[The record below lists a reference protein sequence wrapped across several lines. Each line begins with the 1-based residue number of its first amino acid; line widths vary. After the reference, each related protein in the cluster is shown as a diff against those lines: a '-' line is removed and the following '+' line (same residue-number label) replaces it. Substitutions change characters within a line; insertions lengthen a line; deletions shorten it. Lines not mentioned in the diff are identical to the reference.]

1 MAGKKR
7 MSKRNNVIKG
17 ARGKRAPVP
26 PKRGGRKARKRV
38 LSPPENRE
46 IAPDLQEE
54 RKTCGIFSPLLFSG
68 FFSKSTLKNTKKYNS
83 FRRFIEYLP
92 VFDTPLRPFPTAV
105 GFCAKARADAIGCG
119 TTEHGASDWS
129 SLWWGGDT
137 RRGSARG
144 GARGRTEGEES
155 RTVICGEEGV
165 RRGARVARRVSAWG
179 GEVRVRAEEGG
190 SPKIGVEISRAGIY
204 NVMVSACAHRKR

>member
-1 MAGKKR
+1 MRGFAFARARRFGDECGGQEKNEQKKQ
-7 MSKRNNVIKG
+7 RNKSS
-17 ARGKRAPVP
+17 ARKTRSRPT
-26 PKRGGRKARKRV
+26 KRGGRKARKRI
-38 LSPPENRE
+38 LSPPENRK
-46 IAPDLQEE
+46 ITPNPQEGE
-54 RKTCGIFSPLLFSG
+54 KTRGIFPPLLFSG
-68 FFSKSTLKNTKKYNS
+68 FLRKSIIKNAEKYNS
-83 FRRFIEYLP
+83 FRRFVEYLP

-179 GEVRVRAEEGG
+179 G
-190 SPKIGVEISRAGIY
+190 
-204 NVMVSACAHRKR
+204 